1 MSSPL
6 SLCRCRLLLFNVH
19 FIHHH
24 CIPVITNTT
33 TFHVTSFLR
42 CLHFHIPLFF
52 LFFSLLSTTSLIH
65 IYRIQIAFCRF
76 PEIFQSLPPLALF
89 LITFPSITVS
99 LDLINLF
106 SISRHPQDTIFP
118 LRSSSTSPSFH
129 TQETYQR
136 SPKSY
141 HPISPSPAFR
151 PICLGTC
158 SLL

>member
-42 CLHFHIPLFF
+42 CLHFYVPFFF
-52 LFFSLLSTTSLIH
+52 LFFSTTSLTH
-65 IYRIQIAFCRF
+65 IYRIQIAFRRF
-76 PEIFQSLPPLALF
+76 PETFQSLPPLALF
-89 LITFPSITVS
+89 LITFSSITVS

-106 SISRHPQDTIFP
+106 STSRHPRDTIFL
-118 LRSSSTSPSFH
+118 LRSSSTTPSFH

-141 HPISPSPAFR
+141 HPISLDPAFW

-158 SLL
+158 SPP